1 MKTPVDLG
9 SKEPRV
15 VMTGSSPAPRPWLV
29 ALAGVVAGA
38 ALVILVGRLTDD
50 GSPLSSLSSPPPEPV
65 SARGDVRLERFESQ
79 AVLRTGDRWQIT
91 AEGLRG
97 TDDGLF
103 LDRPVLELFHNSRS
117 EVRLVAEKGRVGRE
131 ERWLSLRE
139 DVVLRV
145 GDDFLVR
152 AENLVLSPDG
162 TVIGIGPVTVRTPH
176 GRSSGDGIRVEPVE
190 GKVTLSPGGG
200 QEQVIRWTGWGRDLA
215 DLGEAYGNWCSGAVP
230 EDAPRQTVDH

>member
-1 MKTPVDLG
+1 MKTPADLHPG
-9 SKEPRV
+9 EPHAV
-15 VMTGSSPAPRPWLV
+15 AKDSSPAPRPWLV

-50 GSPLSSLSSPPPEPV
+50 GSPLGSLSSPSTQPV

-91 AEGLRG
+91 AAGLRG

-103 LDRPVLELFHNSRS
+103 LDRPVLELFHNARS
-117 EVRLVAEKGRVGRE
+117 EVRLVARKGRIGRV
-131 ERWLSLRE
+131 ERSLSLRE

-152 AENLVLSPDG
+152 GEHLVLAPDG
-162 TVIGIGPVTVRTPH
+162 TVAGTGKVTVRTPH
-176 GRSSGDGIRVEPVE
+176 GRSAGIGIRVDPAE
-190 GKVTLSPGGG
+190 GKVTLSPGSE
-200 QEQVIRWTGWGRDLA
+200 QEQVIRWTGWGRELA
-215 DLGEAYGNWCSGAVP
+215 DLGEAYRNWCNGAAL
-230 EDAPRQTVDH
+230 EDAPQQAADR